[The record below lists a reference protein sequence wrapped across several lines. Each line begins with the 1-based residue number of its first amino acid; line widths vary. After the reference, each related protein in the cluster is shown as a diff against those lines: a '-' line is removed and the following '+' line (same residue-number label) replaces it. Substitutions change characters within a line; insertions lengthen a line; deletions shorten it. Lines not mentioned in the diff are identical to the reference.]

1 MQVSL
6 LFHDRH
12 LKRRNC
18 RRFEGSL
25 LSALAAPLCV
35 EQPCAAK
42 RPVTTQVMSVAIT
55 GLFAAQGCSYN
66 DQAGALCLVKADVK
80 VAIHC
85 FNQPYAACEYQRHDS
100 RPAYRPTVVP
110 PFAAEGQEPC
120 WGKSAG
126 PHHPRLLGFVALPSR
141 APTGHFA
148 HAIVTPPGH
157 RLAV

>member
-12 LKRRNC
+12 LKRRDC
-18 RRFEGSL
+18 RRFAGSL

-35 EQPCAAK
+35 GAALCCEEAGDNK
-42 RPVTTQVMSVAIT
+42 GDVGCYHRPLRSAR
-55 GLFAAQGCSYN
+55 LLN

-110 PFAAEGQEPC
+110 PFAAEGPEPC

-126 PHHPRLLGFVALPSR
+126 PHHPRLLGFVALPPR

-148 HAIVTPPGH
+148 HAIVTQPGH